1 MYQTIRRQ
9 APEALSKFLR
19 YPLRPRDERLFK
31 EYFCRTLL
39 DISQCEDAAKLK
51 YYKKILVSIL
61 WRNVASKRDVKLIK
75 RLLKF
80 CSRHPIEAAG
90 YVMDISSDLK
100 AMLGID
106 ASAL

>member
-39 DISQCEDAAKLK
+39 DISRCKKGAEELE
-51 YYKKILVSIL
+51 YYTKILRSIL
-61 WRNVASKRDVKLIK
+61 YRNVCCKKDLRLIR
-75 RLLKF
+75 RLVKF
-80 CSRHPIEAAG
+80 CLNHPIEVAA
-90 YVMDISSDLK
+90 MIPTTMELK
-100 AMLGID
+100 NMLGLPLI
-106 ASAL
+106 

>member
-39 DISQCEDAAKLK
+39 DISRCKKGAEELQYYAKVIRT
-51 YYKKILVSIL
+51 ILY
-61 WRNVASKRDVKLIK
+61 RNATCQKDVCLIR
-75 RLLKF
+75 RLVKF
-80 CSRHPIEAAG
+80 CLNHPIEVAA
-90 YVMDISSDLK
+90 MIPTTMELK
-100 AMLGID
+100 NMLGLPLI
-106 ASAL
+106 